1 MSEED
6 YMSGYSA
13 NSWISS
19 EDVHSTYSAGS
30 GESNHT
36 DYDPYTIKCDYCSN
50 THRAK
55 LIQCI
60 TNGCNR
66 YFCSNRYI
74 AGTRTTHIISHL
86 KNANHNTIKI
96 DQILRNAIHNPKCA
110 KCGTKNI
117 FSLGFI
123 KNSHEIVCRVPCL
136 LSETQFVQFTFQPLV
151 HENKLN
157 ELLFARVG
165 VQHQRNPQNAT
176 TSLFRSIQNQISL
189 QQVREIEMKMFN
201 LNLDFEDMMGPS
213 LRIRRRYESKQ
224 QYAEVFNY
232 LLTLE
237 CFEEN
242 AKNFKMIY
250 SQVKLYF
257 GGEDN
262 LIESESEQ
270 LKLTL
275 GNQETNLRAM
285 FFGYEIGCRFSDKDD
300 ILVKHVSG
308 WDSNARIVSKD
319 AGWFILEFQ
328 SPVPNLVRVVDMTAK
343 SDNSTFNRLRD
354 CLKDFLKK
362 DIDEALLGAILGHQ
376 VESSLGFNISI
387 NDYTFNGLFQLN
399 DAQINTIRNSLQN
412 RVSII
417 MGPPGTGKTSTIVA
431 LIAHINSLCRPY
443 NDEFKNDNDLGE
455 FVEYLEKKINRLIET
470 NDNSGSNDQRIQY
483 YQDKFIYYKRLF
495 RENYSMEYEYYKKI
509 SSYFSK
515 TSKILICAPSNY
527 PVFDLR
533 GKLEKYDLKAIQV
546 IARAKEEESKDEPGT
561 LRYETDRELE
571 ENHRYLE
578 IQQKMKDEKRK
589 NKPDKLLIEN
599 YEKILNGMKIKT
611 EDKILSN
618 YNIVCCTCITSST
631 RSLLNLKFEFVV
643 VDEAT
648 QALEPEII
656 MCILKGAKHLV
667 LVGDRNQL
675 GSMVSSNK
683 AKNLGLSN
691 SMFERFE
698 DIMVPSQM
706 LSPQYRM
713 DPMIASF
720 SNSMFYGNLIENFYP
735 SRNYYNFEFPD
746 PIEDS
751 IFFYHISSTE
761 EISGSGSS
769 YVNRYEA
776 DTIVSLINYFQEQ
789 GVDSEEIGIITF
801 YDGQKGFLEEYLDL
815 NLDPEYYENIE
826 VMSVD
831 ASQGREKGFIIL
843 SCVRSNLNSGVGFLN
858 EYRRLNVAMTRA
870 KFGLVVCGN
879 VTTLLKDQLWTEL
892 IRFFDENE
900 LIFSGRIDALV
911 NERLGIGQVLF
922 MNDNRHGRYAD
933 DYD

>member
-6 YMSGYSA
+6 IMSQYSG

-19 EDVHSTYSAGS
+19 EDIHSTYSVGS
-30 GESNHT
+30 GQSNHT
-36 DYDPYTIKCDYCSN
+36 DYDPYTIRCEYCSN

-55 LIQCI
+55 LIKCI
-60 TNGCNR
+60 SNGCNR

-74 AGTRTTHIISHL
+74 SGTRTTHIISHL
-86 KNANHNTIKI
+86 KNANHNTIQI
-96 DQILRNAIHNPKCA
+96 DPSLRDGIHNPKCL

-123 KNSHEIVCRVPCL
+123 NNTNEIVCRVPCL
-136 LSETQFVQFTFQPLV
+136 LSESQLVQFTFKSLV
-151 HENKLN
+151 HENRLN
-157 ELLFARVG
+157 ELLFVRDAA
-165 VQHQRNPQNAT
+165 QHHRIQNNIGQN
-176 TSLFRSIQNQISL
+176 LFRSIQNQISL
-189 QQVREIEMKMFN
+189 QEVREIELKMFN
-201 LNLDFEDMMGPS
+201 LNLDFEDMLGPQ
-213 LRIRRRYESKQ
+213 LRIRRRYQNKQ
-224 QYAEVFNY
+224 QYAEIFNY

-242 AKNFKMIY
+242 IKNLKVIY

-257 GGEDN
+257 GGENN

-270 LKLTL
+270 LIVTL
-275 GNQETNLRAM
+275 NNQEIRCRAM

-300 ILVKHVSG
+300 ILVKHASG
-308 WDSNARIVSKD
+308 WDSNARIISKD

-328 SPVPNLVRVVDMTAK
+328 SPIPDFVKFVDMTAK
-343 SDNSTFNRLRD
+343 NDNSTYNRLKD
-354 CLKDFLKK
+354 CLKDFIKK
-362 DIDEALLGAILGHQ
+362 DIDQALLGAVLGHQ
-376 VESSLGFNISI
+376 VESSLGFDLFI
-387 NDYTFNGLFQLN
+387 NDYTFNGLFELN
-399 DAQINTIRNSLQN
+399 DSQVIALINSLQN

-431 LIAHINSLCRPY
+431 LIAHIDSLCRPY
-443 NDEFKNDNDLGE
+443 NEEYKNDNDLGM
-455 FVEYLEKKINRLIET
+455 FVEYLEKQINKLNET
-470 NDNSGSNDQRIQY
+470 NDNSGINNLKIEY
-483 YQDKFIYYKRLF
+483 YKDKFIKYKRLF
-495 RENYSMEYEYYKKI
+495 RSTYQMDYEDYKKI

-515 TSKILICAPSNY
+515 NCNILVCAPSNY

-533 GKLEKYDLKAIQV
+533 AKLQEYNLKAIQV
-546 IARAKEEESKDEPGT
+546 IARAKEEEFKDEPGT
-561 LRYETDRELE
+561 LRYETDLELN
-571 ENHRYLE
+571 ENVRYLE
-578 IQQKMKDEKRK
+578 VLQKMKDEKRK
-589 NKPDKLLIEN
+589 NDSDKLLIEN

-611 EDKILSN
+611 EEKILSK
-618 YNIVCCTCITSST
+618 YHIVCCTCITSST
-631 RSLLNLKFEFVV
+631 RSLLNFKFEFVI

-648 QALEPEII
+648 QALEPEIV
-656 MCILKGAKHLV
+656 MCLLKGAKHLV
-667 LVGDRNQL
+667 LAGDRNQL

-683 AKNLGLSN
+683 AKNLGLNN

-698 DIMVPSQM
+698 DIMVTSSS

-720 SNSMFYGNLIENFYP
+720 SNTMFYGNRIENFYN
-735 SRNYYNFEFPD
+735 SRNYYDFKFPD
-746 PIEDS
+746 PVTGS
-751 IFFYHISSTE
+751 MFLYHIRSSE
-761 EISGSGSS
+761 EISGSGCS

-776 DTIVSLINYFQEQ
+776 DEIVNLINYFQEQ
-789 GVDSEEIGIITF
+789 GVEPDEVGIITF
-801 YDGQKGFLEEYLDL
+801 YDGQKGFLEEYLDI
-815 NLDPEYYENIE
+815 NLDPDYYEHIE

-843 SCVRSNLNSGVGFLN
+843 SCVRSNTNSGVGFLN

-870 KFGLVVCGN
+870 KYGLVICGN
-879 VTTLLKDQLWTEL
+879 VTTLLNDELWTEL

-900 LIFSGRIDALV
+900 LIFSGRFDALV

-933 DYD
+933 DDD